1 MTISKQKKWFCILN
15 LAVGLISGQLCAAN
29 QAKSKNMLAVLL
41 FGTKNMKIK
50 RMPRNGELPR
60 IMQVLD
66 LKPRSPVFWRSK
78 SCKTISLTGVY
89 FVLFNESA
97 TKRYIDRRHP
107 STSPLESFFDCDQL
121 GETLRTAP
129 TLLPY
134 WTCIKTKGVK
144 VNGVGHLCLIK
155 KPWLM
160 IFRVK
165 SCGYDVRLGC
175 MWCLNESKTIRNVS
189 GRFFINNRSYL
200 FIFMP

>member
-1 MTISKQKKWFCILN
+1 MVNCQEF
-15 LAVGLISGQLCAAN
+15 
-29 QAKSKNMLAVLL
+29 
-41 FGTKNMKIK
+41 
-50 RMPRNGELPR
+50 
-60 IMQVLD
+60 MQVLD
-66 LKPRSPVFWRSK
+66 LKPRSPVCWRSK

-89 FVLFNESA
+89 FFLFNESA

-144 VNGVGHLCLIK
+144 INGVGHLCLIK

-165 SCGYDVRLGC
+165 SCGYDVRLGAGLHDVVC
-175 MWCLNESKTIRNVS
+175 KWIQNHPKGIRS
-189 GRFFINNRSYL
+189 L
-200 FIFMP
+200 CHQE